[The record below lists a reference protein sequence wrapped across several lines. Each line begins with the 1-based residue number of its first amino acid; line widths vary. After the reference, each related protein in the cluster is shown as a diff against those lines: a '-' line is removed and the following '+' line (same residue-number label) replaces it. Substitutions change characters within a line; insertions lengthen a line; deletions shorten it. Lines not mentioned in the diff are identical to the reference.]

1 MKTWNS
7 IITITVHDSSENY
20 GAEFETKEEYIEYV
34 KDTFRDNHDIELADE
49 DITNIES
56 EEVA

>member
-1 MKTWNS
+1 MKSWNS
-7 IITITVHDSSENY
+7 IITITVHDS

-49 DITNIES
+49 EITNIES
-56 EEVA
+56 EELA

>member
-7 IITITVHDSSENY
+7 IITITVHDS

-56 EEVA
+56 EG